1 MAKPINLLILNQIS
15 QNGLKRLP
23 AERYQI
29 GKDLAD
35 RARASAPH
43 ALGPHP

>member
-1 MAKPINLLILNQIS
+1 MYKIKTLNNIS

-29 GKDLAD
+29 IDALETAD
-35 RARASAPH
+35 AI
-43 ALGPHP
+43 